1 MLNYL
6 KQAQKAGVII
16 LLVFHQPR
24 SLVLKRIQ
32 NVILMGPQANILY
45 SGPISQA
52 ERYFSQFAITN
63 RHEYSDSDYLLDVVC
78 VVFSFSVYLV
88 LLFSFSPSLSSLIS
102 HLLLFSLSQ
111 HHSHTHSTHP
121 LQVSSAN
128 EIQMDNMISAYRN
141 REEYLPLP
149 PLNPSNKLLLL
160 NIRHIRRESV
170 ANMKKAQSFSFIR
183 INDATTNPTEP
194 QFKAFVP
201 RRVSSSLLLP
211 KPRFSPNLEVI
222 EDARN
227 LSPTQSSVPQV
238 GSFSLRKEPK
248 PLPSDDSSSSLYTVY
263 TGKGDIP
270 MLSPNRHSFTRTSP
284 AASFQSRCSEQ
295 SMTSRAP
302 ESDWH
307 VPSRVRLVILV
318 RRIIRCIQRDHN
330 YFSFHLLSSLVVGVS
345 VGLSFLQLP
354 GDLDGLNARLVVLR
368 LSVFFFFLQGISGR
382 LWYRKDNEVF
392 IRDAR
397 CGYISSVEYFGVMTL
412 LDRVLLRC
420 IPSIVYVRGGRA
432 FH

>member
-1 MLNYL
+1 MCGFL
-6 KQAQKAGVII
+6 
-16 LLVFHQPR
+16 
-24 SLVLKRIQ
+24 
-32 NVILMGPQANILY
+32 
-45 SGPISQA
+45 
-52 ERYFSQFAITN
+52 
-63 RHEYSDSDYLLDVVC
+63 
-78 VVFSFSVYLV
+78 FSVYLV
-88 LLFSFSPSLSSLIS
+88 LFFSFSPSLSSLIS
-102 HLLLFSLSQ
+102 HLSSLI
-111 HHSHTHSTHP
+111 SHLSSLTPILNTTHPHSTHP

-141 REEYLPLP
+141 REEYLSLP

-183 INDATTNPTEP
+183 INDATANPTEP
-194 QFKAFVP
+194 QVKAFVP

-248 PLPSDDSSSSLYTVY
+248 PLPSDSSSSSSLYTVY
-263 TGKGDIP
+263 TGKKDIP
-270 MLSPNRHSFTRTSP
+270 TLSPNQHSFTRTSP

-397 CGYISSVEYFGVMTL
+397 CGYISSVEYFSVMTL

>member
-1 MLNYL
+1 MCGFL
-6 KQAQKAGVII
+6 
-16 LLVFHQPR
+16 
-24 SLVLKRIQ
+24 
-32 NVILMGPQANILY
+32 
-45 SGPISQA
+45 
-52 ERYFSQFAITN
+52 
-63 RHEYSDSDYLLDVVC
+63 
-78 VVFSFSVYLV
+78 FSVYLV
-88 LLFSFSPSLSSLIS
+88 LFFSFSPSLSSLIS
-102 HLLLFSLSQ
+102 HLSSLI
-111 HHSHTHSTHP
+111 SHLSPLISHLSSLISHLSSLISHLSSLTSILNTTLIHSTHP

-160 NIRHIRRESV
+160 NIRHIRRESI
-170 ANMKKAQSFSFIR
+170 ANMKKAQSLSFIR
-183 INDATTNPTEP
+183 INDATANPTEP
-194 QFKAFVP
+194 QVKAFVP

-227 LSPTQSSVPQV
+227 LPPTQSSVPQV

-270 MLSPNRHSFTRTSP
+270 TLSPNRHSFTRTSP

-318 RRIIRCIQRDHN
+318 RRIIRCMQRDHN
-330 YFSFHLLSSLVVGVS
+330 YFYFHLLSALVVGVS

-420 IPSIVYVRGGRA
+420 IPSIVYVRDGWA

>member
-1 MLNYL
+1 MCGFL
-6 KQAQKAGVII
+6 
-16 LLVFHQPR
+16 F
-24 SLVLKRIQ
+24 
-32 NVILMGPQANILY
+32 
-45 SGPISQA
+45 
-52 ERYFSQFAITN
+52 FF
-63 RHEYSDSDYLLDVVC
+63 
-78 VVFSFSVYLV
+78 FSFHSLT
-88 LLFSFSPSLSSLIS
+88 LILNITLISHLSSLIS
-102 HLLLFSLSQ
+102 HSHLSSLTPILNTT
-111 HHSHTHSTHP
+111 HTHSTHP

-141 REEYLPLP
+141 REEFLSLP

-194 QFKAFVP
+194 QVKAFVP

-248 PLPSDDSSSSLYTVY
+248 PLPSDSSSSSSLYTVY
-263 TGKGDIP
+263 TGKKDIP
-270 MLSPNRHSFTRTSP
+270 TLSPNQHSFTRTSP

-397 CGYISSVEYFGVMTL
+397 CGYISSVEYFSVMTL

-420 IPSIVYVRGGRA
+420 IPSIVYV
-432 FH
+432 